1 MELSHNRIQSILKEN
16 GRAIPQLSKPSREGV
31 DGFGTR
37 EAIA

>member
-1 MELSHNRIQSILKEN
+1 MELSHNRIQSLLKEN
-16 GRAIPQLSKPSREGV
+16 GRAIPQPSREGV